1 MLSSRQNDILCS
13 VVKEYI
19 KTAEPVG
26 SELLVDKY
34 KLDFS
39 SATVRAEMLELDRQ
53 GFLAQPHTSAGRIPT
68 EKAYHHFLSTN
79 FKARQLTKSQRK
91 RLDQSIQG
99 KETRQGL
106 KSISKS
112 LADLSEE
119 LILLAFSDNDFY
131 YTGLTNLFS
140 QPEFSNQDI
149 VCNISTVIDHLDRR
163 LAKLFYK
170 IDDDVQVLV
179 GSQNPIDQNLSL
191 IAVKTSQGPLL
202 AILGPIR
209 MDYSTNVGL
218 LEYSKDLIA
227 KGLSK

>member
-1 MLSSRQNDILCS
+1 MLSTRQSKILNAII
-13 VVKEYI
+13 KEYI
-19 KTAEPVG
+19 KSAEPVG

-34 KLDFS
+34 NFNFS
-39 SATVRAEMLELDRQ
+39 SATVRAEMLEIDRQ

-68 EKAYHHFLSTN
+68 EKAYHHFLSQD
-79 FKARQLTKSQRK
+79 FKVRKLTQNQRK

-99 KETRQGL
+99 KNRRQGL

-112 LADLSEE
+112 LADLSGE

-170 IDDDVQVLV
+170 IDDEVQVLV

-191 IAVKTSQGPLL
+191 IAVKVNKWPLL
-202 AILGPIR
+202 AILGPMR
-209 MDYSTNVGL
+209 MDYGLNVGL
-218 LEYSKDLIA
+218 LEYSRDLL
-227 KGLSK
+227 K